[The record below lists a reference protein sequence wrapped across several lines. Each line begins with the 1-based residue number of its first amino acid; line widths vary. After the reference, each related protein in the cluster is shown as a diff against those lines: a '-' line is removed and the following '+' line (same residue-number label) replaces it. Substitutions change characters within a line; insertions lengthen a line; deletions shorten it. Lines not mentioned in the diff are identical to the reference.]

1 MCSSDLSE
9 ILLEEARDELLKSI
23 TITGCEV
30 TSDLTL
36 AKVYFTSMEEMDTKQ
51 LEKEMEEA
59 SSFIRMKLA
68 EKMDLRNTPK
78 LKFIYDTSI
87 EYGNKIEKIL
97 SEIKEEK

>member
-1 MCSSDLSE
+1 MTRVISE

-23 TITGCEV
+23 TITGC
-30 TSDLTL
+30 DLTL